1 MDATALAPVLTA
13 TVSPMLVISAAG
25 LLLLSMTNRYGRV
38 IDRARAYRNQ
48 LAAPALDTAAHAA
61 TLRHLSIVWRRARLL
76 RLAISLLILAVLGIC
91 LTVLGLFLHL
101 IGGWIHGVIILAL
114 FGLSLGTMAVGLVLF
129 VRDMG
134 LSLRALEEEIG
145 EIPGLAATCQPDRR

>member
-1 MDATALAPVLTA
+1 MDASDLVPVLTA

-38 IDRARAYRNQ
+38 IDRARAYRKQ
-48 LAAPALDTAAHAA
+48 LAGLTKDDAAHAT
-61 TLRHLSIVWRRARLL
+61 TLHQLSIVWRRARLL
-76 RLAISLLILAVLGIC
+76 RLAISLITIAALGIV

-101 IGGWIHGVIILAL
+101 IGGWIHGVFILAV
-114 FGLSLGTMAVGLVLF
+114 FGLSLGVMAVALVLF

-134 LSLRALEEEIG
+134 LSLWALEEEIG
-145 EIPGLAATCQPDRR
+145 EIPDVAACSQATKH